1 MKNEIKVIKKAIQKK
16 ELKYYIIGRLL
27 RLIFLGLIYGLI
39 IGFIAYVNYQY
50 WFTFNCT
57 W

>member
-1 MKNEIKVIKKAIQKK
+1 MEKEIKVIKKAIQQK

-27 RLIFLGLIYGLI
+27 RILFLLLVS
-39 IGFIAYVNYQY
+39 GFIAYMFYQY
-50 WFTFNCT
+50 LFTFNCV

>member
-1 MKNEIKVIKKAIQKK
+1 MKKELKVIKKAIQQK

-27 RLIFLGLIYGLI
+27 RIIILMLFTGLISWM
-39 IGFIAYVNYQY
+39 FYQY
-50 WFTFNCT
+50 LFTFNCT

>member
-1 MKNEIKVIKKAIQKK
+1 MKHEIKVIKKAIQQK

-27 RLIFLGLIYGLI
+27 RVLFLLLVS
-39 IGFIAYVNYQY
+39 GFIAYMFYQY
-50 WFTFNCT
+50 LFTFNCT

>member
-1 MKNEIKVIKKAIQKK
+1 MIKKELQLIKKAIQQK

-27 RLIFLGLIYGLI
+27 RLIFLGLIV
-39 IGFIAYVNYQY
+39 GFITYINYQY
-50 WFTFNCT
+50 LFTFNCT

>member
-1 MKNEIKVIKKAIQKK
+1 MLTKELKLIKKAIQKK

-27 RLIFLGLIYGLI
+27 RIIILMLFTGLITWM
-39 IGFIAYVNYQY
+39 FYQY
-50 WFTFNCT
+50 LFTFNHT

>member
-1 MKNEIKVIKKAIQKK
+1 MKHEIKVIKKAIQQK

-27 RLIFLGLIYGLI
+27 RILFLLLVF
-39 IGFIAYVNYQY
+39 GFIAYMFYQY
-50 WFTFNCT
+50 LFTFNYT